1 MFGGHTGPT
10 GRPLSLLSF
19 LLDGNN
25 WPTDAWPFKRTNLVI
40 HLFNGALLGVV
51 TFQILHLVGIDKHRS
66 QWLALLSAACW
77 LLHPFLVSTTLYV
90 VQRMA
95 QLSTM
100 FIFLGIIFY
109 LRGRGLVAQR
119 PAKAYATMSLAL
131 GLGTFL
137 AMISKENGILLPLL
151 VAVLEFTLVAGQK
164 QHVAPLNRTWAAVFL
179 LAPTLVVVSYL
190 AMIALTVDFFNAIPP
205 RDFST
210 YERLLTESRVLA
222 DYLQHWF
229 LPKLFTAGVFQ
240 DHFLIS
246 SGFLTPLSTALS
258 MVFHVSLISVGV
270 VKRHKW
276 PLFSFAVLFFYA
288 SHLLESTVVNLEL
301 YFEHRNYLAAAFLY
315 LPLMAGLQKRISR
328 PLFTATVFGI
338 LIVLAGF
345 TRYTTTVWESYP
357 SIVEMAASKVPGS
370 ARAQQQYSLLLY
382 NAQRYDESLQVADA
396 AIERIPG
403 DEQLRIW
410 RATIRCNLGMLSAAE
425 FSRMKQVV
433 ATARYDLRAL
443 ALYETLVNSVVSK
456 NCPGVSLDNLRSLF
470 TEMLQEPLNADPR
483 SAGFSQIVYFVG
495 IVDIHQGNR
504 QRAMSNFVKSLRSR
518 PGASRA
524 MLMASLMA
532 SNEFYVEA
540 MELSEIALIELDA
553 THNGLLHS
561 AQVTESDIR
570 DFREKVREELR
581 LRTPDPNGV

>member
-1 MFGGHTGPT
+1 M
-10 GRPLSLLSF
+10 LSF
-19 LLDGNN
+19 LIDGNN

-40 HLFNGALLGVV
+40 HLFNGALLGIV
-51 TFQILHLVGIDKHRS
+51 TFQILNIVGIDKQRS

-100 FIFLGIIFY
+100 FVFLGIIFY
-109 LRGRGLVAQR
+109 LRGRSVVVQR
-119 PAKAYATMSLAL
+119 PVKAYVTMSLAL
-131 GLGTFL
+131 GLGTSL
-137 AMISKENGILLPLL
+137 AMISKENGVLLPLL
-151 VAVLEFTLVAGQK
+151 VAVLEFTVVASQK
-164 QHVAPLNRTWAAVFL
+164 QRLAPLNRYWAAVFL
-179 LAPTLVVVSYL
+179 LAPSLIVVSYL
-190 AMIALTVDFFNAIPP
+190 GKIALTVDFFEVIFP

-210 YERLLTESRVLA
+210 YERLLTESRVVA
-222 DYLQHWF
+222 DYMKHWVIPES
-229 LPKLFTAGVFQ
+229 LTAGVFQ
-240 DHFLIS
+240 DYFVIS
-246 SGFLTPLSTALS
+246 TGFLSPISTALAT
-258 MVFHVSLISVGV
+258 VFHLLLISVSV

-301 YFEHRNYLAAAFLY
+301 YFEHRNYLGVAFLY
-315 LPLMAGLQKRISR
+315 LPFIVGLQKRISR
-328 PLFTATVFGI
+328 PFFTATVLVV

-345 TRYTTTVWESYP
+345 TRYTTTVWQSYP
-357 SIVEMAASKVPGS
+357 TIVEAVARKVPSS

-382 NAQRYDESLQVADA
+382 NAQQYEESLQIADA

-425 FSRMKQVV
+425 FIRMKQVV
-433 ATARYDLRAL
+433 VTARYDLRAL
-443 ALYETLVNSVVSK
+443 ALYETFVNSVVSH
-456 NCPGVSLDNLRSLF
+456 NCPAVSLDNLRSLF
-470 TEMLQEPLNADPR
+470 TEMLQVPVNADSR
-483 SAGFSQIVYFVG
+483 SPGFSQIAYFIG

-504 QRAMSNFVKSLRSR
+504 RSAMSNFLKSLQSR

-532 SNEFYVEA
+532 TNEFYVEA

-553 THNGLLHS
+553 THNGLLDS

-570 DFREKVREELR
+570 DFREKVRDELR
-581 LRTPDPNGV
+581 LRTPDPDGV